1 MVGGSA
7 AVRRG
12 LAMTALVAVT
22 VLPAACS
29 GAGASP
35 SPGADGSADRSADG
49 ASTPAA
55 VTAQTPVVASVLYP
69 PVPFEGSDGRT
80 HLVYELQVTNFTPG
94 RATIERLDVLDAAS
108 GERVLRMGR
117 AAVAGRLQPVGL
129 REGARQLTASQAATL
144 FLHVTVASAD
154 DVPAALEHELTVTAE
169 VVPPDLNPITASVAP
184 VTVDERRLPVLGP
197 PLSGEGIIAA
207 DACCDAVRHTR
218 AILAINGQP
227 YVAQRYAVDYE
238 KVDAQGRVYVGERV
252 DPSSYTIYGD
262 QAVAAAEGTV
272 VGAMNDLP
280 EQTPG
285 TFPENIP
292 LDEADGNFVVID
304 LGDGFFANY
313 AHLQPGSV
321 RVEPGDRVE
330 RGDVLGLIGNSGN
343 SVAPHLHFHVMD
355 GPSPL
360 AAQGLPYLIDAFTVT
375 AQSASTEAFDTAE
388 ADGTPL
394 QTVPSADAG
403 SHTDQLVLDQRIVTY
418 QPAG

>member
-1 MVGGSA
+1 M
-7 AVRRG
+7 
-12 LAMTALVAVT
+12 LLLVAVT
-22 VLPAACS
+22 ALPAACS

-35 SPGADGSADRSADG
+35 SPGADAAGPDAGDDG
-49 ASTPAA
+49 PSMPA
-55 VTAQTPVVASVLYP
+55 VVPAQTPVVASVLSA

-80 HLVYELQVTNFTPG
+80 HLVYELQVTNFTQG
-94 RATIERLDVLDAAS
+94 SVTIERLEVLDAAS
-108 GERVLRMGR
+108 GEPVLQMGR

-144 FLHVTVASAD
+144 FLHVIVTSAD
-154 DVPAALEHELTVTAE
+154 DVPAALEHELSVTAD
-169 VVPPDLNPITASVAP
+169 VVPPELNPITASIAP
-184 VTVDERRLPVLGP
+184 VTVDERTLPVLGP
-197 PLSGEGIIAA
+197 PLSGDRIIAA
-207 DACCDAVRHTR
+207 DACCDATRHTR
-218 AILAINGQP
+218 AILAIDGRP
-227 YVAQRYAVDYE
+227 YVAQRYAIDYE
-238 KVDAQGRVYVGERV
+238 KIDAQGRIYVGDRV

-262 QAVAAAEGTV
+262 EALAAADGTV
-272 VGAMNDLP
+272 VASMNDLP

-304 LGDGFFANY
+304 LGDDFFANY

-321 RVEPGDRVE
+321 RVRAGDHVD

-360 AAQGLPYLIDAFTVT
+360 ATQGLPYLIDSFTVT
-375 AQSASTEAFDTAE
+375 AQSASTEAFDKAE

-418 QPAG
+418 RPAS